1 MEIVDTMVSKPIIGT
16 QTRRERRAYSEQFKA
31 QVIQACKQPGAS
43 IAAIA
48 HANDINPNVLHRWLR
63 EHARKGRY
71 TAPAFL
77 PVNIVD
83 VMPPSQVPDRTQL
96 PVSVSKPVHQERVG
110 TLAEEIAIECVR
122 GQSKVTIRWPL
133 TAAADC
139 GRWLKDWLT

>member
-1 MEIVDTMVSKPIIGT
+1 MEIVDTMVSKQIVET
-16 QTRRERRAYSEQFKA
+16 QSRRERRAYSEQFKA
-31 QVIQACKQPGAS
+31 QAIQACKQPGAS

-83 VMPPSQVPDRTQL
+83 VMPSSQVPDRTQL
-96 PVSVSKPVHQERVG
+96 PVSVSKPVHQERVD

-122 GQSKVTIRWPL
+122 GQSKVTIHWPL
-133 TAAADC
+133 TAAVDC
-139 GRWLKDWLT
+139 GRWLKDWLA

>member
-1 MEIVDTMVSKPIIGT
+1 MVSKQIIET

-31 QVIQACKQPGAS
+31 QAIQACKQPGAS

-83 VMPPSQVPDRTQL
+83 VMPSSQVPDRTQL
-96 PVSVSKPVHQERVG
+96 PVSVSKPVHQERVD

-133 TAAADC
+133 TAAVDC
-139 GRWLKDWLT
+139 GRWLKDWLA